1 MEDWTCFLSTR
12 SVVAPYVVQL
22 SKKGGGQANSVLEK
36 KIMCILI
43 KFHVADKIRAD
54 SSGDQGLLILQ
65 WI

>member
-12 SVVAPYVVQL
+12 SVVVPYVVDL
-22 SKKGGGQANSVLEK
+22 SKKRRGRTNSILEK
-36 KIMCILI
+36 KIQILI
-43 KFHVADKIRAD
+43 KLHVADKIRAD